1 MNKNRK
7 WLWIIIVIVVV
18 IFFACGG
25 CMLLGLVSM
34 MIEMPSASIGNAVAI
49 VELKGTIVSGNGP
62 RRVQSGVVY
71 VENVIEDLRAAEA
84 DPAVRAVVIEINSP
98 GGGVVASADIH
109 AAVREMTKPVV
120 ATMVDVGASGGYY
133 VAAGAQRILV
143 RPSTIT
149 GSIGVIATFV
159 NADGLF
165 DKLGIEQQ
173 VVKTGP
179 YKDQGSLYR
188 PLTEEELEML
198 QALLEDSLD
207 RFIDAI
213 AEGRD
218 MPEQRVRRLADGR
231 IMSGRQAVDL
241 GLADEEGNL
250 DDAVRIAAELGGIV
264 GEPRRVYYGPQM
276 LTFFDLLFQTLVS
289 PTTSVEVALVDRVLG
304 DQMAPTLQYLYVR
317 P

>member
-1 MNKNRK
+1 MNENRK
-7 WLWIIIVIVVV
+7 WLWIIIAVVV
-18 IFFACGG
+18 VVFFTCGG
-25 CMLLGLVSM
+25 CALLGLVST
-34 MIEMPSASIGNAVAI
+34 MIEMPSATTGNAVAI
-49 VELKGTIVSGNGP
+49 IELKGTIVSGSGP
-62 RRVQSGVVY
+62 RRLQSGVVY
-71 VENVIEDLRAAEA
+71 AENVIEDLRRAEG
-84 DPAVRAVVIEINSP
+84 DPAVRAVVIEISSP

-120 ATMVDVGASGGYY
+120 ATMVDTGASGAYY
-133 VAAGAQRILV
+133 VAAGTQRILV

-165 DKLGIEQQ
+165 DTLGIEQQ

-179 YKDQGSLYR
+179 HKDQGSLYR

-198 QALLEDSLD
+198 QTMLEESLD
-207 RFIDAI
+207 RFVDAI
-213 AEGRD
+213 VEGRD
-218 MPEQRVRRLADGR
+218 MPEQQVRQVADGR
-231 IMSGRQAVDL
+231 IMSGQRAIEL
-241 GLADEEGNL
+241 GLADEVGRL

-264 GEPRRVYYGPQM
+264 GEPRRIHYAPER
-276 LTFFDLLFQTLVS
+276 LSFFDLLLQTLASSV
-289 PTTSVEVALVDRVLG
+289 PTEVALVDRVLG